1 MYYEIN
7 GGVIMGLWGIILIVV
22 LVMSATM
29 IVFGLLF
36 TKHAPKRV
44 NLVYGYRSVM
54 SMKNADTWQF
64 GNLYAGKLLFGSG
77 CIFLVGSLIA
87 LFSVMNSS
95 VSVIRT
101 VGIVIIIAHTVFLF
115 GSIILTQKA
124 LHKTFDHN
132 GKRKNQP
139 ASRP

>member
-1 MYYEIN
+1 MN
-7 GGVIMGLWGIILIVV
+7 GGAIMGLWGIILIVA

-44 NLVYGYRSVM
+44 NLVYGYRSAM
-54 SMKNADTWQF
+54 SMKNADTWKF
-64 GNLYAGKLLFGSG
+64 GNLYAGKRLFGSG

-87 LFSVMNSS
+87 LFLTMNSS
-95 VSVIRT
+95 PSVIRT
-101 VGIVIIIAHTVFLF
+101 AGIVIVIAHAVFLL

-132 GKRKNQP
+132 GNRREQ
-139 ASRP
+139 RD